1 MKAIIKYPGSKW
13 RLSSWIISHFPKH
26 HSYLE
31 PFFGSGAVF
40 FNKPPSDIETIN
52 DLDDD
57 VINLFDC
64 IRRDPERLAR
74 ELYLT
79 PYSRAIYDQAFTTAP
94 DDPFERA
101 VNFYIRL
108 NMGHGYRTD
117 GRKVGWKNDVNGRER
132 AYDVKGWN
140 IIPDRIMEAARRLKD
155 AQIEHMDAIELIRR
169 FNRSD
174 VLIYC
179 DPPYMLRTKR
189 GKQYKYELDDAEH
202 EELLDTLL
210 EHKGPVILSGYD
222 NEMYTKKLRGWN
234 REEKTAYNQAAN
246 KKCEV
251 LWMNFDPEPYQPY
264 QPEQTA
270 AKRPEWKDRML
281 HTFLGGRP

>member
-13 RLSSWIISHFPKH
+13 RLSNWIISHFPEH

-40 FNKPPSDIETIN
+40 FNKQPSDIETIN

-57 VINLFDC
+57 VVNLFDC

-74 ELYLT
+74 EIYLT
-79 PYSRAIYDQAFTTAP
+79 PYARVIYDQAFTTVP

-101 VNFYIRL
+101 MNFYIRL
-108 NMGHGYRTD
+108 NMGRGYRTN
-117 GRKVGWKNDVNGRER
+117 GGKVGWKNDINGRER
-132 AYDVKGWN
+132 AYDVKLWN
-140 IIPDRIMEAARRLKD
+140 ILPDRIMKAAKRLKD

-179 DPPYMLRTKR
+179 DPPYMLRTRR
-189 GKQYKYELDDAEH
+189 GKQYKHELDDAGH

-210 EHKGPVILSGYD
+210 KHKGPVILSGYD

-234 REEKTAYNQAAN
+234 REEKTSYNQAAN
-246 KKCEV
+246 KKEEI
-251 LWMNFDPEPYQPY
+251 LWMNFDPEPYQPD
-264 QPEQTA
+264 QA
-270 AKRPEWKDRML
+270 AAQRPEWQERIL
-281 HTFLGGRP
+281 HTFLGGHV